1 MYILTLLTERMIR
14 MASTP
19 LFSIIIP
26 VYNSAKTIRECLE
39 SIITQSFPDFEVI
52 IVNDGSTDET
62 TEIVKSFSENDP
74 RIKLY
79 SFPNS
84 GVSETRR
91 RGISL
96 ATGEYI
102 LQVDSDDTIN
112 SELLDRLAEV
122 ICKFEFPEVI
132 RFQCEL
138 VGDNPEKDHQR
149 YNCHSKLYRVMP
161 GMEALKLWSKP
172 DKKYALYWLFAIKKS
187 VFAELLFLPQL
198 RCHEDL
204 ALIPL
209 LIAKSATVVGIDY
222 VGYNYTYVSESS
234 ITNKTD
240 IASERLRAM
249 DFLAAYDY
257 AIENF
262 LKIDN
267 IGPSDVSFFL
277 RDFDARKEDKF
288 NSLSAQ
294 LKEEL
299 YDLFH

>member
-1 MYILTLLTERMIR
+1 MLTERMIC

-19 LFSIIIP
+19 LFSIVIP

-39 SIITQSFPDFEVI
+39 SIVTQSFPDFEVI

-62 TEIVKSFSENDP
+62 EKIVKSFSENDS

-91 RGISL
+91 RGNSFS
-96 ATGEYI
+96 TGEYI

-112 SELLDRLAEV
+112 SELLDRLAQV

-138 VGDNPEKDHQR
+138 VGDNPQKNHQR
-149 YNCHSKLYRVMP
+149 YNCHENLCRIMS
-161 GMEALKLWSKP
+161 GMDALKLWSKP
-172 DKKYALYWLFAIKKS
+172 GKKYALYWLFCFKKS

-204 ALIPL
+204 ALIPI
-209 LIAKSATVVGIDY
+209 LIAKATTVIGIDY

-240 IASERLRAM
+240 IASERWRAM
-249 DFLAAYDY
+249 DFLSAYDY

-267 IGPSDVSFFL
+267 IKPNDVSFFL
-277 RDFDARKEDKF
+277 KDFDARKEDKF

>member
-1 MYILTLLTERMIR
+1 

-122 ICKFEFPEVI
+122 ICKLDFPKLSDSNVNSLVTTPKKITNDTTVI
-132 RFQCEL
+132 R
-138 VGDNPEKDHQR
+138 
-149 YNCHSKLYRVMP
+149 NCIVLCRVWRP
-161 GMEALKLWSKP
+161 
-172 DKKYALYWLFAIKKS
+172 
-187 VFAELLFLPQL
+187 
-198 RCHEDL
+198 
-204 ALIPL
+204 
-209 LIAKSATVVGIDY
+209 
-222 VGYNYTYVSESS
+222 
-234 ITNKTD
+234 
-240 IASERLRAM
+240 
-249 DFLAAYDY
+249 
-257 AIENF
+257 
-262 LKIDN
+262 
-267 IGPSDVSFFL
+267 
-277 RDFDARKEDKF
+277 
-288 NSLSAQ
+288 
-294 LKEEL
+294 
-299 YDLFH
+299 

>member
-1 MYILTLLTERMIR
+1 MT
-14 MASTP
+14 STP

-39 SIITQSFPDFEVI
+39 SIVIQSFPDFEVI
-52 IVNDGSTDET
+52 VVNDGSTDET
-62 TEIVKSFSENDP
+62 EKIVKSFSENDT

-122 ICKFEFPEVI
+122 ICKFELPEII
-132 RFQCEL
+132 RYHCEL
-138 VGDNPEKDHQR
+138 VGDNPNKDHQR
-149 YNCHSKLYRVMP
+149 YNCLDKLYRIMS

-172 DKKYALYWLFAIKKS
+172 DKKYALYWLFCMKKS

-204 ALIPL
+204 ALIPI
-209 LIAKSATVVGIDY
+209 LIAKATTVIGIDY

-240 IASERLRAM
+240 IASESFRAL
-249 DFLAAYDY
+249 DFLTAYDY

-267 IGPSDVSFFL
+267 ISPSDVSFFL
-277 RDFDARKEDKF
+277 KDFDARKEDKF

>member
-1 MYILTLLTERMIR
+1 

-26 VYNSAKTIRECLE
+26 VYNSAKTIRECLK

-122 ICKFEFPEVI
+122 ICKFGFSEII

-138 VGDNPEKDHQR
+138 VGDNPEKDH
-149 YNCHSKLYRVMP
+149 
-161 GMEALKLWSKP
+161 
-172 DKKYALYWLFAIKKS
+172 
-187 VFAELLFLPQL
+187 
-198 RCHEDL
+198 
-204 ALIPL
+204 
-209 LIAKSATVVGIDY
+209 
-222 VGYNYTYVSESS
+222 
-234 ITNKTD
+234 
-240 IASERLRAM
+240 
-249 DFLAAYDY
+249 
-257 AIENF
+257 
-262 LKIDN
+262 
-267 IGPSDVSFFL
+267 
-277 RDFDARKEDKF
+277 
-288 NSLSAQ
+288 
-294 LKEEL
+294 
-299 YDLFH
+299 

>member
-1 MYILTLLTERMIR
+1 

-19 LFSIIIP
+19 LFSIIIL

-112 SELLDRLAEV
+112 SELLDRLAQV

-138 VGDNPEKDHQR
+138 VGDNPGKDHQR
-149 YNCHSKLYRVMP
+149 YNCSDKLYRVMP
-161 GMEALKLWSKP
+161 GMEALKLWSKLES
-172 DKKYALYWLFAIKKS
+172 KKLIHIQFLNFEMRIN
-187 VFAELLFLPQL
+187 FLLF
-198 RCHEDL
+198 
-204 ALIPL
+204 
-209 LIAKSATVVGIDY
+209 
-222 VGYNYTYVSESS
+222 
-234 ITNKTD
+234 
-240 IASERLRAM
+240 
-249 DFLAAYDY
+249 FL
-257 AIENF
+257 
-262 LKIDN
+262 
-267 IGPSDVSFFL
+267 
-277 RDFDARKEDKF
+277 
-288 NSLSAQ
+288 
-294 LKEEL
+294 
-299 YDLFH
+299 

>member
-1 MYILTLLTERMIR
+1 MYILTLLTERMIS

-122 ICKFEFPEVI
+122 ICKFGFPEII

-198 RCHEDL
+198 RCRE
-204 ALIPL
+204 
-209 LIAKSATVVGIDY
+209 
-222 VGYNYTYVSESS
+222 
-234 ITNKTD
+234 
-240 IASERLRAM
+240 
-249 DFLAAYDY
+249 
-257 AIENF
+257 
-262 LKIDN
+262 
-267 IGPSDVSFFL
+267 
-277 RDFDARKEDKF
+277 
-288 NSLSAQ
+288 
-294 LKEEL
+294 
-299 YDLFH
+299 

>member
-1 MYILTLLTERMIR
+1 MLTERMIC

-19 LFSIIIP
+19 LFSIVIP

-39 SIITQSFPDFEVI
+39 SIVTQSFPDFEVI

-62 TEIVKSFSENDP
+62 EKIVKSFSENDS

-91 RGISL
+91 RGISFS
-96 ATGEYI
+96 TGEYI

-112 SELLDRLAEV
+112 SELLDRLAQV

-138 VGDNPEKDHQR
+138 VGDNPQKNHQR
-149 YNCHSKLYRVMP
+149 YNCHENLCRIMS
-161 GMEALKLWSKP
+161 GMDALKLWSKP
-172 DKKYALYWLFAIKKS
+172 GKKYALYWLFCFKKS

-204 ALIPL
+204 ALIPI
-209 LIAKSATVVGIDY
+209 LIAKATTVIGIDY

-240 IASERLRAM
+240 IASERWRAM
-249 DFLAAYDY
+249 DFLSAYDY

-262 LKIDN
+262 LKIGN
-267 IGPSDVSFFL
+267 IKPNDVSFFL
-277 RDFDARKEDKF
+277 KDFDARKEDKF

>member
-1 MYILTLLTERMIR
+1 

-19 LFSIIIP
+19 LFSIVIP

-39 SIITQSFPDFEVI
+39 SIVTQSFPDFEVI

-62 TEIVKSFSENDP
+62 AEIVKSFSENDT

-91 RGISL
+91 RGISFS
-96 ATGEYI
+96 TGEYI

-112 SELLDRLAEV
+112 SELLDRLAQV

-172 DKKYALYWLFAIKKS
+172 DKKYALYWLFCIKKS
-187 VFAELLFLPQL
+187 VFA
-198 RCHEDL
+198 D
-204 ALIPL
+204 
-209 LIAKSATVVGIDY
+209 
-222 VGYNYTYVSESS
+222 
-234 ITNKTD
+234 
-240 IASERLRAM
+240 
-249 DFLAAYDY
+249 
-257 AIENF
+257 
-262 LKIDN
+262 
-267 IGPSDVSFFL
+267 
-277 RDFDARKEDKF
+277 
-288 NSLSAQ
+288 SAQ

>member
-1 MYILTLLTERMIR
+1 

-91 RGISL
+91 RGISFS
-96 ATGEYI
+96 TGEYI

-112 SELLDRLAEV
+112 SELLDRLAQV

-138 VGDNPEKDHQR
+138 VGDNPKKNHQR
-149 YNCHSKLYRVMP
+149 YNCHENLCRIMS
-161 GMEALKLWSKP
+161 GMDALKLWSKP
-172 DKKYALYWLFAIKKS
+172 GKKYALYWLFCFKKS

-204 ALIPL
+204 ALIPI
-209 LIAKSATVVGIDY
+209 LIAKATTVIGIDY

-240 IASERLRAM
+240 IASERWRAM
-249 DFLAAYDY
+249 DFLSAYDY

-267 IGPSDVSFFL
+267 IKPNDVSIFL
-277 RDFDARKEDKF
+277 KDFDARKEDKF

>member
-1 MYILTLLTERMIR
+1 MLTERMIC

-19 LFSIIIP
+19 LFSIVIP

-39 SIITQSFPDFEVI
+39 SIVTQSFPDFEVI

-62 TEIVKSFSENDP
+62 EKIVKSFSENDS

-91 RGISL
+91 RGISFS
-96 ATGEYI
+96 TGEYI

-112 SELLDRLAEV
+112 SELLDRLAQL

-138 VGDNPEKDHQR
+138 VGDNPQKNHQR
-149 YNCHSKLYRVMP
+149 YNCHENLCRIMS
-161 GMEALKLWSKP
+161 GMDALKLWSKP
-172 DKKYALYWLFAIKKS
+172 GKKYALYWLFCFKKS

-204 ALIPL
+204 ALIPI
-209 LIAKSATVVGIDY
+209 LIAKATTVIGIDY

-240 IASERLRAM
+240 IASERWRAM
-249 DFLAAYDY
+249 DFLSAYDY

-267 IGPSDVSFFL
+267 IKPNDVSFFL
-277 RDFDARKEDKF
+277 KDFDARKEDKF

>member
-1 MYILTLLTERMIR
+1 

-19 LFSIIIP
+19 LFSIVIP

-39 SIITQSFPDFEVI
+39 SIVTQSFPDFEVI

-62 TEIVKSFSENDP
+62 EKIVKSFSENDS

-91 RGISL
+91 RGISFS
-96 ATGEYI
+96 TGEYI

-112 SELLDRLAEV
+112 SELLDRLAQV

-138 VGDNPEKDHQR
+138 VGDNPQKNHQR
-149 YNCHSKLYRVMP
+149 YNCHENLCRIMS
-161 GMEALKLWSKP
+161 GMDALKLWSKP
-172 DKKYALYWLFAIKKS
+172 GKKYALYWLFCFKKS

-204 ALIPL
+204 ALIPI
-209 LIAKSATVVGIDY
+209 LIAKATTVIGIDY

-240 IASERLRAM
+240 IASERWRAM
-249 DFLAAYDY
+249 DFLSAYDY

-262 LKIDN
+262 LKIGN
-267 IGPSDVSFFL
+267 IKPNDVSFFL
-277 RDFDARKEDKF
+277 KDFDARKEDKF

>member
-1 MYILTLLTERMIR
+1 

-19 LFSIIIP
+19 LFSIVIP

-39 SIITQSFPDFEVI
+39 SIVTQSFPDFEVI

-62 TEIVKSFSENDP
+62 EKIVKSFSENDS

-91 RGISL
+91 RGISFS
-96 ATGEYI
+96 TGEYI

-112 SELLDRLAEV
+112 SELLDRLAQV

-138 VGDNPEKDHQR
+138 VGDNPQKNHQR
-149 YNCHSKLYRVMP
+149 YSCHENLCRIIS
-161 GMEALKLWSKP
+161 GMDALKLWSKP
-172 DKKYALYWLFAIKKS
+172 GKKYALYWLFCFKKS

-204 ALIPL
+204 ALIPI
-209 LIAKSATVVGIDY
+209 LIAKATTVIGIDY

-240 IASERLRAM
+240 IASERWRAM
-249 DFLAAYDY
+249 DFLSAYNY

-267 IGPSDVSFFL
+267 IKPNDVSFFL
-277 RDFDARKEDKF
+277 KDFDARKEDKF

>member
-1 MYILTLLTERMIR
+1 MPM
-14 MASTP
+14 
-19 LFSIIIP
+19 FSIIIP

-122 ICKFEFPEVI
+122 ICKFGFPEII

-149 YNCHSKLYRVMP
+149 YNCSDKLYRIMP

-172 DKKYALYWLFAIKKS
+172 DKKYALYWLFCIKKS

>member
-1 MYILTLLTERMIR
+1 MPM
-14 MASTP
+14 
-19 LFSIIIP
+19 FSIIIP

-39 SIITQSFPDFEVI
+39 SIVTQSFPDFEVI

-62 TEIVKSFSENDP
+62 EKIVKSFSENDS

-122 ICKFEFPEVI
+122 ICKFGFPEII

-172 DKKYALYWLFAIKKS
+172 DKKYALYWLFCIKKS

-209 LIAKSATVVGIDY
+209 LIAKSATVVGY
-222 VGYNYTYVSESS
+222 
-234 ITNKTD
+234 
-240 IASERLRAM
+240 
-249 DFLAAYDY
+249 
-257 AIENF
+257 
-262 LKIDN
+262 
-267 IGPSDVSFFL
+267 
-277 RDFDARKEDKF
+277 
-288 NSLSAQ
+288 
-294 LKEEL
+294 
-299 YDLFH
+299 

>member
-1 MYILTLLTERMIR
+1 

-112 SELLDRLAEV
+112 SELLDRLAQV

-138 VGDNPEKDHQR
+138 VGDNPGITR
-149 YNCHSKLYRVMP
+149 YNCSDKLYRVMP
-161 GMEALKLWSKP
+161 GMEALKLWSKLES
-172 DKKYALYWLFAIKKS
+172 KKLIHIQFLNFEMRIN
-187 VFAELLFLPQL
+187 FLLF
-198 RCHEDL
+198 
-204 ALIPL
+204 
-209 LIAKSATVVGIDY
+209 
-222 VGYNYTYVSESS
+222 
-234 ITNKTD
+234 
-240 IASERLRAM
+240 
-249 DFLAAYDY
+249 FL
-257 AIENF
+257 
-262 LKIDN
+262 
-267 IGPSDVSFFL
+267 
-277 RDFDARKEDKF
+277 
-288 NSLSAQ
+288 
-294 LKEEL
+294 
-299 YDLFH
+299 

>member
-1 MYILTLLTERMIR
+1 MLTERMIC

-19 LFSIIIP
+19 LFSIVIP

-39 SIITQSFPDFEVI
+39 SIVTQSFPDFEVI

-91 RGISL
+91 RGISFS
-96 ATGEYI
+96 TGEYI

-112 SELLDRLAEV
+112 SELLDRLAQV

-138 VGDNPEKDHQR
+138 VGDNPQKNHQR
-149 YNCHSKLYRVMP
+149 YNCHENLCRIMS
-161 GMEALKLWSKP
+161 GMDALKLWSKP
-172 DKKYALYWLFAIKKS
+172 GKKYALYWLFCFKKS

-204 ALIPL
+204 ALIPI
-209 LIAKSATVVGIDY
+209 LIAKATTVIGIDY

-240 IASERLRAM
+240 IASERWRAM
-249 DFLAAYDY
+249 DFLSAYDY

-262 LKIDN
+262 LKIGN
-267 IGPSDVSFFL
+267 IKPNDVSFFL
-277 RDFDARKEDKF
+277 KDFDARKEDKF

>member
-1 MYILTLLTERMIR
+1 M
-14 MASTP
+14 
-19 LFSIIIP
+19 
-26 VYNSAKTIRECLE
+26 
-39 SIITQSFPDFEVI
+39 
-52 IVNDGSTDET
+52 
-62 TEIVKSFSENDP
+62 KSFSENDP

-122 ICKFEFPEVI
+122 ICKFGFPEII

-149 YNCHSKLYRVMP
+149 YNCHSKLYRVTP

-209 LIAKSATVVGIDY
+209 LIAKAATVVGIDY

>member
-1 MYILTLLTERMIR
+1 MLTERMIC

-19 LFSIIIP
+19 LFSIVIP

-39 SIITQSFPDFEVI
+39 SIVTQSFPDFEVI

-62 TEIVKSFSENDP
+62 EKIVKSFSENDS

-91 RGISL
+91 RGISFS
-96 ATGEYI
+96 TGEYI

-112 SELLDRLAEV
+112 SELLDRLAQV

-138 VGDNPEKDHQR
+138 VGDNPQKNHQR
-149 YNCHSKLYRVMP
+149 YNCHENLCRIMS
-161 GMEALKLWSKP
+161 GMDALKLWSKP
-172 DKKYALYWLFAIKKS
+172 GKKYALYWLFCFKKS

-204 ALIPL
+204 ALIPI
-209 LIAKSATVVGIDY
+209 LIAKATTVIGIDY

-240 IASERLRAM
+240 IASERWRAM
-249 DFLAAYDY
+249 DFLSAYDY

-267 IGPSDVSFFL
+267 IKPNDVSFFL
-277 RDFDARKEDKF
+277 KDFDARKEDKF

>member
-1 MYILTLLTERMIR
+1 MT
-14 MASTP
+14 STP

-39 SIITQSFPDFEVI
+39 SIVIQSFPDFEVI
-52 IVNDGSTDET
+52 VVNDGSTDET
-62 TEIVKSFSENDP
+62 EKIVKSFSENDT

-122 ICKFEFPEVI
+122 ICKFELPEII
-132 RFQCEL
+132 RYHCEL
-138 VGDNPEKDHQR
+138 VGDNPNKDHQR
-149 YNCHSKLYRVMP
+149 YNCLDKLYRIMS

-172 DKKYALYWLFAIKKS
+172 DKKYALYWLFCMKKS

-204 ALIPL
+204 ALIPI
-209 LIAKSATVVGIDY
+209 LIAKATTVIGIDY

-240 IASERLRAM
+240 IASERFRAL
-249 DFLAAYDY
+249 DFLTAYDY

-267 IGPSDVSFFL
+267 ISPSDVSFFL
-277 RDFDARKEDKF
+277 KDFDARKEDKF

>member
-1 MYILTLLTERMIR
+1 MTTT
-14 MASTP
+14 STP
-19 LFSIIIP
+19 LFSIVIP

-39 SIITQSFPDFEVI
+39 SIVAQSFTDFEVI
-52 IVNDGSTDET
+52 IVNDGSTDKT
-62 TEIVKSFSENDP
+62 AEIVKSFSENDH
-74 RIKLY
+74 RIKMY
-79 SFPNS
+79 VFPNS

-112 SELLDRLAEV
+112 SELLARLATV
-122 ICKFEFPEVI
+122 ICQFGFPDII
-132 RFQCEL
+132 RFHCEL
-138 VGDNPEKDHQR
+138 VGDTPEKDHQR
-149 YNCHSKLYRVMP
+149 YNCHSKLYRVMS

-172 DKKYALYWLFAIKKS
+172 DKKYALYWLFCMKKS
-187 VFAELLFLPQL
+187 VFAELLFLPRL

-204 ALIPL
+204 AFIPL
-209 LIAKSATVVGIDY
+209 LIAMSATAIGIDY

-234 ITNKTD
+234 ITNQAD
-240 IASERLRAM
+240 IESERLRAM
-249 DFLAAYDY
+249 DFLTAYDY

-262 LKIDN
+262 LKLDN

>member
-1 MYILTLLTERMIR
+1 MPM
-14 MASTP
+14 
-19 LFSIIIP
+19 FSIIIP
-26 VYNSAKTIRECLE
+26 VYNSANTIRECLE
-39 SIITQSFPDFEVI
+39 SIVSQSFSDFEVI
-52 IVNDGSTDET
+52 IVNDGSTDN
-62 TEIVKSFSENDP
+62 TEEIIKSFSENDT
-74 RIKLY
+74 RINLY

-112 SELLDRLAEV
+112 SDLFSQLSVV
-122 ICKFEFPEVI
+122 IYKFEFPEII
-132 RFQCEL
+132 RFNCEL
-138 VGDNPEKDHQR
+138 VGDNPKKNHQR
-149 YNCHSKLYRVMP
+149 YNCYSKLYRIMS

-172 DKKYALYWLFAIKKS
+172 DKKYALYWLFCMKKS

-204 ALIPL
+204 PLIPL
-209 LIAKSATVVGIDY
+209 LIAKADTVVGIDY
-222 VGYNYTYVSESS
+222 IGYNYTYVSEFS

-240 IASERLRAM
+240 VSSERMRAM
-249 DFLAAYDY
+249 DFLSAYEY

-262 LKIDN
+262 LKLDDIT
-267 IGPSDVSFFL
+267 PSDLSFFI
-277 RDFDARKEDKF
+277 RDFDARKEDKY

>member
-1 MYILTLLTERMIR
+1 

-19 LFSIIIP
+19 LFSIVIP

-39 SIITQSFPDFEVI
+39 SIVTQSFPDFEVI
-52 IVNDGSTDET
+52 IINDGSTDET
-62 TEIVKSFSENDP
+62 ETLVKSFSENDS

-91 RGISL
+91 RGISFS
-96 ATGEYI
+96 TGEYI

-112 SELLDRLAEV
+112 SELLDRLAQV

-172 DKKYALYWLFAIKKS
+172 DKKYALYWLFCFKKS

-204 ALIPL
+204 ALIPI
-209 LIAKSATVVGIDY
+209 LIAKATTVIGIDY

-234 ITNKTD
+234 ITNKAD
-240 IASERLRAM
+240 ITSERIRAM

-277 RDFDARKEDKF
+277 RDFDARKEDKY

>member
-1 MYILTLLTERMIR
+1 

-19 LFSIIIP
+19 LFSIVIP

-39 SIITQSFPDFEVI
+39 SIVTQSFPDFEVI

-62 TEIVKSFSENDP
+62 EKIVKSFSENDS

-79 SFPNS
+79 GFPNS

-91 RGISL
+91 RGISFS
-96 ATGEYI
+96 TGEYI

-112 SELLDRLAEV
+112 SELLDRLAQV

-138 VGDNPEKDHQR
+138 VGDNPQKNHQR
-149 YNCHSKLYRVMP
+149 YNCHENLCRIMS
-161 GMEALKLWSKP
+161 GMDALKLWSKP
-172 DKKYALYWLFAIKKS
+172 GKKYALYWLFCFKKS

-204 ALIPL
+204 ALIPI
-209 LIAKSATVVGIDY
+209 LIAKATTVIGIDY

-240 IASERLRAM
+240 IASEIWRAM
-249 DFLAAYDY
+249 DFLSAYDY

-277 RDFDARKEDKF
+277 KDFDARKEDKF

>member
-1 MYILTLLTERMIR
+1 

-39 SIITQSFPDFEVI
+39 SIVTQSFPDFEVI

-62 TEIVKSFSENDP
+62 EKIVKSFSENDS

-122 ICKFEFPEVI
+122 ICKFGFPEI
-132 RFQCEL
+132 
-138 VGDNPEKDHQR
+138 
-149 YNCHSKLYRVMP
+149 
-161 GMEALKLWSKP
+161 
-172 DKKYALYWLFAIKKS
+172 I
-187 VFAELLFLPQL
+187 
-198 RCHEDL
+198 
-204 ALIPL
+204 
-209 LIAKSATVVGIDY
+209 
-222 VGYNYTYVSESS
+222 
-234 ITNKTD
+234 
-240 IASERLRAM
+240 
-249 DFLAAYDY
+249 
-257 AIENF
+257 
-262 LKIDN
+262 
-267 IGPSDVSFFL
+267 
-277 RDFDARKEDKF
+277 
-288 NSLSAQ
+288 
-294 LKEEL
+294 
-299 YDLFH
+299 

>member
-1 MYILTLLTERMIR
+1 MLTERMIC

-19 LFSIIIP
+19 LFSIVIP

-39 SIITQSFPDFEVI
+39 SIVTQSFPDFEVI

-62 TEIVKSFSENDP
+62 EKIVKSFSENDS

-79 SFPNS
+79 GFPNS

-91 RGISL
+91 RGISFS
-96 ATGEYI
+96 TGEYI

-112 SELLDRLAEV
+112 SELLDRLAQV

-138 VGDNPEKDHQR
+138 VGDNPQKNHQR
-149 YNCHSKLYRVMP
+149 YNCHENLCRIMS
-161 GMEALKLWSKP
+161 GMDALKLWSKP
-172 DKKYALYWLFAIKKS
+172 GKKYALYWLFCFKKS

-204 ALIPL
+204 ALIPI
-209 LIAKSATVVGIDY
+209 LIAKATTVIGIDY

-240 IASERLRAM
+240 IASERWRAM
-249 DFLAAYDY
+249 DFLSAYDY

-267 IGPSDVSFFL
+267 IKPNDVSFFL
-277 RDFDARKEDKF
+277 KDFDARKEDKF

>member
-1 MYILTLLTERMIR
+1 

-19 LFSIIIP
+19 LFSIVIP

-39 SIITQSFPDFEVI
+39 SIVTQSFPDFEVI

-62 TEIVKSFSENDP
+62 EKIVKSFSENDS

-79 SFPNS
+79 GFPNS

-91 RGISL
+91 RGISFS
-96 ATGEYI
+96 TGEYI

-112 SELLDRLAEV
+112 SELLDRLAQV

-138 VGDNPEKDHQR
+138 VGDNPQKNHQR
-149 YNCHSKLYRVMP
+149 YNCHENLCRIMS
-161 GMEALKLWSKP
+161 GMDALKLWSKP
-172 DKKYALYWLFAIKKS
+172 GKKYALYWLFCFKKS

-204 ALIPL
+204 ALIPI
-209 LIAKSATVVGIDY
+209 LIAKATTVIGIDY

-240 IASERLRAM
+240 IASEIWRAM
-249 DFLAAYDY
+249 DFLSAYDY

-267 IGPSDVSFFL
+267 IKPNDVSFFL
-277 RDFDARKEDKF
+277 KDFDARKEDKF

>member
-1 MYILTLLTERMIR
+1 MLTERMIC

-19 LFSIIIP
+19 LFSIVIP

-39 SIITQSFPDFEVI
+39 SIVTQSFPDFEVI

-62 TEIVKSFSENDP
+62 EKIVKSFSENDS

-91 RGISL
+91 RGISFS
-96 ATGEYI
+96 TGEYI

-112 SELLDRLAEV
+112 SELLDRLAQV

-138 VGDNPEKDHQR
+138 VGDNPQKNHQR
-149 YNCHSKLYRVMP
+149 YSCHENLCRIIS
-161 GMEALKLWSKP
+161 GMDALKLWSKP
-172 DKKYALYWLFAIKKS
+172 GKKYALYWLFCFKKS

-204 ALIPL
+204 ALIPI
-209 LIAKSATVVGIDY
+209 LIAKATTVIGIDY

-240 IASERLRAM
+240 IASERWRAM
-249 DFLAAYDY
+249 DFLSAYDY

-267 IGPSDVSFFL
+267 IKPNDVSFFL
-277 RDFDARKEDKF
+277 KDFDARKEDKF

>member
-1 MYILTLLTERMIR
+1 MT
-14 MASTP
+14 STP

-39 SIITQSFPDFEVI
+39 SIVIQSFPDFEVI
-52 IVNDGSTDET
+52 VVNDGSTDET
-62 TEIVKSFSENDP
+62 EKIVKSFSENDT

-122 ICKFEFPEVI
+122 ICKFELPEII
-132 RFQCEL
+132 RYHCEL
-138 VGDNPEKDHQR
+138 VGDNPNKDHQR
-149 YNCHSKLYRVMP
+149 YNCLDKLYRIMS
-161 GMEALKLWSKP
+161 GMEAIKLWSKP
-172 DKKYALYWLFAIKKS
+172 DKKYALYWLFCMKKS

-204 ALIPL
+204 ALIPI
-209 LIAKSATVVGIDY
+209 LIAKATTVIGIDY

-240 IASERLRAM
+240 IASERFRAL
-249 DFLAAYDY
+249 DFLTAYDY

-267 IGPSDVSFFL
+267 ISPSDVSFFL
-277 RDFDARKEDKF
+277 KDFDARKEDKF

>member
-1 MYILTLLTERMIR
+1 MLTERMIC

-19 LFSIIIP
+19 LFSIVIP

-39 SIITQSFPDFEVI
+39 SIVTQSFPDFEVI

-62 TEIVKSFSENDP
+62 EKIVKSFSENDS

-79 SFPNS
+79 GFPNS

-91 RGISL
+91 RGISFS
-96 ATGEYI
+96 TGEYI

-112 SELLDRLAEV
+112 SELLDRLAQV

-138 VGDNPEKDHQR
+138 VGDNPQKNHQR
-149 YNCHSKLYRVMP
+149 YNCHENLCRIMS
-161 GMEALKLWSKP
+161 GMDALKLWSKP
-172 DKKYALYWLFAIKKS
+172 GKKYALYWLFCFKKS

-204 ALIPL
+204 ALIPI
-209 LIAKSATVVGIDY
+209 LIAKATTVIGIDY

-240 IASERLRAM
+240 IASEIWRAM
-249 DFLAAYDY
+249 DFLSAYDY

-267 IGPSDVSFFL
+267 IKPNDVSFFL
-277 RDFDARKEDKF
+277 KDFDARKEDKF

>member
-1 MYILTLLTERMIR
+1 MPM
-14 MASTP
+14 
-19 LFSIIIP
+19 FSIIIP
-26 VYNSAKTIRECLE
+26 VYNSAKSIRECLE
-39 SIITQSFPDFEVI
+39 SIVTQSFPDFEVI

-62 TEIVKSFSENDP
+62 AEIVKSFSENDT

-91 RGISL
+91 RGISFS
-96 ATGEYI
+96 TGEYI

-112 SELLDRLAEV
+112 SELLDRLAQV

-138 VGDNPEKDHQR
+138 VGDNPGKDHQR
-149 YNCHSKLYRVMP
+149 YNCSDKLYRVMP

-172 DKKYALYWLFAIKKS
+172 DKKYALYWLFCIKKS

>member
-1 MYILTLLTERMIR
+1 

-19 LFSIIIP
+19 LFSIVIP

-39 SIITQSFPDFEVI
+39 SIVTQSFPDFEVI

-62 TEIVKSFSENDP
+62 EKIVKSFSENDS

-91 RGISL
+91 RGISFS
-96 ATGEYI
+96 TGEYI

-112 SELLDRLAEV
+112 SELLDRLAQV

-138 VGDNPEKDHQR
+138 VGDNPQKNHQR
-149 YNCHSKLYRVMP
+149 YNCHENLCRIMS
-161 GMEALKLWSKP
+161 GMDALKLWSKP
-172 DKKYALYWLFAIKKS
+172 GKKYALYWLLCFKKS

-204 ALIPL
+204 ALIPI
-209 LIAKSATVVGIDY
+209 LIAKATTVIGIDY

-240 IASERLRAM
+240 IASERWRAM
-249 DFLAAYDY
+249 DFLSAYDY

-267 IGPSDVSFFL
+267 IKPNDVSFFL
-277 RDFDARKEDKF
+277 KDFDARKEDKF

>member
-1 MYILTLLTERMIR
+1 

-19 LFSIIIP
+19 LFSIVIP

-39 SIITQSFPDFEVI
+39 SIVTQSFPDFEVI

-62 TEIVKSFSENDP
+62 EKIVKSFSENDS

-91 RGISL
+91 RGISFS
-96 ATGEYI
+96 TGEYI

-112 SELLDRLAEV
+112 SELLDRLAQV

-138 VGDNPEKDHQR
+138 VGDNPQKNHQR
-149 YNCHSKLYRVMP
+149 YSCHENLCRIIS
-161 GMEALKLWSKP
+161 GMDALKLWSKP
-172 DKKYALYWLFAIKKS
+172 GKKYALYWLFCFKKS

-204 ALIPL
+204 ALIPI
-209 LIAKSATVVGIDY
+209 LIAKATTVIGIDY

-240 IASERLRAM
+240 IASERWRAM
-249 DFLAAYDY
+249 DFLSAYDY

-267 IGPSDVSFFL
+267 IKPNDVSFFL
-277 RDFDARKEDKF
+277 KDFDARKEDKF

>member
-1 MYILTLLTERMIR
+1 

-19 LFSIIIP
+19 LFSIVIP

-39 SIITQSFPDFEVI
+39 SIVTQSFPDFEVI

-62 TEIVKSFSENDP
+62 EKIVKSFSENDS

-79 SFPNS
+79 GFPNS

-91 RGISL
+91 RGISFS
-96 ATGEYI
+96 TGEYI

-112 SELLDRLAEV
+112 SELLDRLAQV

-138 VGDNPEKDHQR
+138 VGDNPQKNHQR
-149 YNCHSKLYRVMP
+149 YNCHENLCRIMS
-161 GMEALKLWSKP
+161 GMDALKLWSKP
-172 DKKYALYWLFAIKKS
+172 GKKYALYWLFCFKKS

-204 ALIPL
+204 ALIPI
-209 LIAKSATVVGIDY
+209 LIAKATTVIGIDY

-240 IASERLRAM
+240 IASERWRAM
-249 DFLAAYDY
+249 DFLSAYDY

-267 IGPSDVSFFL
+267 IKPNDVSFFL
-277 RDFDARKEDKF
+277 KDFDARKEDKF